1 MICTEHK
8 KGSNRPWEWGV
19 FNIWAMPPIPCA
31 SHGLAFTLGEIGDI
45 FKRIYNVHTC
55 FFIQVCKLGN
65 ST

>member
-31 SHGLAFTLGEIGDI
+31 SHGLAFTLGEIGEI
-45 FKRIYNVHTC
+45 LKRIHTC
-55 FFIQVCKLGN
+55 FFIQVC
-65 ST
+65 